1 MKIRNQENG
10 RQVPAKTK
18 KYKKRDYM
26 GLIYI
31 APWLVGL
38 LVLQIYPFVTSFYYS
53 FTDYQFFNS
62 PEFIG
67 WETISSCLPKIR
79 NFSNHCRLRLYI
91 RFLQCREKLL
101 WRCLLHCFLIK
112 T

>member
-53 FTDYQFFNS
+53 FTDYQF
-62 PEFIG
+62 
-67 WETISSCLPKIR
+67 
-79 NFSNHCRLRLYI
+79 
-91 RFLQCREKLL
+91 
-101 WRCLLHCFLIK
+101 
-112 T
+112 